1 MTEEEKAA
9 AKVKREAKKAAM
21 SDEDIAE
28 AKAKKEAAKAKK
40 AAMSD
45 EETKLKT
52 PVKKSKIGNA
62 PGAPK
67 KDTKVAWADSDAT
80 DVMKELDAHLAA
92 E

>member
-1 MTEEEKAA
+1 MTEE
-9 AKVKREAKKAAM
+9 
-21 SDEDIAE
+21 DIAA

-45 EETKLKT
+45 EEKESAKLKT

-80 DVMKELDAHLAA
+80 DVMKELDEHLAA